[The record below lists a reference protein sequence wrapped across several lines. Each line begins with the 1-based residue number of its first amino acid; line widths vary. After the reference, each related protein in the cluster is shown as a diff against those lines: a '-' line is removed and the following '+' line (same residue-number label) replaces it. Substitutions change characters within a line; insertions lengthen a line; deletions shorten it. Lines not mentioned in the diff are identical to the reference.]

1 LGYGLRV
8 KFWKKNRVKSEP
20 LGKNYWRLWTAHAT
34 SNLGDGIASIAY
46 PWLASAVTRSPLLIA
61 LVMVASR
68 LPWLVFTLPA
78 GVITDRFDRRKIIVA
93 MDIARGF
100 LALAV
105 AISVTTQAS
114 SLPDLNEVGKVT
126 ALETNWFLYLVL
138 IITALLFGC
147 AEVLR
152 DNSAQTLL
160 PSVVEE
166 KQLESANG
174 KLWSVEFVMN
184 SFVGPPLGSFI
195 LGISIFLPFYF
206 DSTTFFVSA
215 ALIATLIPNMKPIES
230 SKKSEKMNFRAE
242 IKEGFGWLWRHELL
256 RPMAIILGALN
267 SIGALTTAVF
277 ILFAQEVLQTSVLI
291 FAILGTAGAV
301 GGTLGGILGPK
312 ISKRLGSG
320 PSLYLTLL
328 SGPLVSLIIGVSSSW
343 QLFWLLTAISTVF
356 AVLWNVITVSLRQ
369 SIIPTELLGRVN
381 SVYRFFAWGSIPI
394 GTLIGGALVD
404 LMDAVGDRE
413 LALRTPYFVSAG
425 LGLLLFLFAAPRLTT
440 EKIEKAR
447 QEGRRE
453 GPGEG

>member
-1 LGYGLRV
+1 MKLKR
-8 KFWKKNRVKSEP
+8 KKDKTHKP

-34 SNLGDGIASIAY
+34 SNLGDGISSIAY

-61 LVMVASR
+61 AVAVASR
-68 LPWLVFTLPA
+68 LPWLFFTLPA

-93 MDIARGF
+93 MDIARGV

-105 AISVTTQAS
+105 AITVTSQKDT
-114 SLPDLNEVGKVT
+114 LPSLNEVGAIT
-126 ALETNWFLYLVL
+126 DLQTNWLLYSILV
-138 IITALLFGC
+138 ITALLFGC

-166 KQLESANG
+166 DQLESANG
-174 KLWSVEFVMN
+174 KMWSVEFVMN

-195 LGISIFLPFYF
+195 LGVAIFLPFYF
-206 DSTTFFVSA
+206 DATTFFVSA
-215 ALIATLIPNMKPIES
+215 ALIATLIPSMRSVETP
-230 SKKSEKMNFRAE
+230 KKTEKLNFRAE

-256 RPMAIILGALN
+256 RPMAIILGLLN
-267 SIGALTTAVF
+267 GIGALTTAVF
-277 ILFAQEVLQTSVLI
+277 ILFAQEVLQTSVFV

-312 ISKRLGSG
+312 ISAKLGSG

-328 SGPLVSLIIGVSSSW
+328 SGPLVSLIIGLTSSW
-343 QLFWLLTAISTVF
+343 QLFWVLSAISTVF

-394 GTLIGGALVD
+394 GTLIGGSIVD
-404 LMDAVGDRE
+404 LVEITGDRE
-413 LALRTPYFVSAG
+413 FALRAPYFIAAT
-425 LGLLLFLFAAPRLTT
+425 LGFALFLFAAPRLTT

-447 QEGRRE
+447 AEGRKE
-453 GPGEG
+453 

>member
-1 LGYGLRV
+1 M
-8 KFWKKNRVKSEP
+8 KFRKKNRVKSEP

-114 SLPDLNEVGKVT
+114 SLPDLNEVGKVA

-215 ALIATLIPNMKPIES
+215 ALIATLIPNMKSIES

-267 SIGALTTAVF
+267 AIGALTTAVF

-453 GPGEG
+453 GSLEG

>member
-1 LGYGLRV
+1 M
-8 KFWKKNRVKSEP
+8 KFRKKNRVKSEP

-114 SLPDLNEVGKVT
+114 SLPNLNEVGKVA
-126 ALETNWFLYLVL
+126 ALETNWFLYFVL

-267 SIGALTTAVF
+267 AIGALTTAVF

-312 ISKRLGSG
+312 ISQRLGSG

-328 SGPLVSLIIGVSSSW
+328 SGPFVSLIIGLSSSW

-381 SVYRFFAWGSIPI
+381 SVYRFFAWGSIPL

-413 LALRTPYFVSAG
+413 LALRTPYFVSAL
-425 LGLLLFLFAAPRLTT
+425 LGLMLFFFAAPRLTT

-453 GPGEG
+453 GPREG

>member
-1 LGYGLRV
+1 
-8 KFWKKNRVKSEP
+8 
-20 LGKNYWRLWTAHAT
+20 
-34 SNLGDGIASIAY
+34 
-46 PWLASAVTRSPLLIA
+46 
-61 LVMVASR
+61 M
-68 LPWLVFTLPA
+68 
-78 GVITDRFDRRKIIVA
+78 
-93 MDIARGF
+93 
-100 LALAV
+100 AV

-114 SLPDLNEVGKVT
+114 SLPDLNEVGKVA

-215 ALIATLIPNMKPIES
+215 ALIATLIPNMKSIES

-267 SIGALTTAVF
+267 AIGALTTAVF

-453 GPGEG
+453 GS

>member
-1 LGYGLRV
+1 M
-8 KFWKKNRVKSEP
+8 KFRKKNRVKSEP

-114 SLPDLNEVGKVT
+114 SLPDLNEVGKVA

-215 ALIATLIPNMKPIES
+215 ALIATLIPNMKSIES

-267 SIGALTTAVF
+267 AIGALTTAVF

-343 QLFWLLTAISTVF
+343 QLFWLLTAISTVLEVLLPVMAMLLP
-356 AVLWNVITVSLRQ
+356 AVNVTVL
-369 SIIPTELLGRVN
+369 PTELAN
-381 SVYRFFAWGSIPI
+381 
-394 GTLIGGALVD
+394 T
-404 LMDAVGDRE
+404 AVP
-413 LALRTPYFVSAG
+413 LA
-425 LGLLLFLFAAPRLTT
+425 
-440 EKIEKAR
+440 
-447 QEGRRE
+447 
-453 GPGEG
+453 

>member
-1 LGYGLRV
+1 MVKLR
-8 KFWKKNRVKSEP
+8 RKSENKNKP

-34 SNLGDGIASIAY
+34 SNLGDGISGIAY

-61 LVMVASR
+61 AVAVASR
-68 LPWLVFTLPA
+68 LPWLFFTLPA

-105 AISVTTQAS
+105 AFTVTSQKD
-114 SLPDLNEVGKVT
+114 SLPNLDEVATVSDLQ
-126 ALETNWFLYLVL
+126 TNWLLYSVLV
-138 IITALLFGC
+138 ITALLFGC

-166 KQLESANG
+166 EQLENANG
-174 KLWSVEFVMN
+174 KMWSVEFVMN

-195 LGISIFLPFYF
+195 LGVAIFLPFYF
-206 DSTTFFVSA
+206 DATTFFVSA
-215 ALIATLIPNMKPIES
+215 ALIATLIPSMRNIES
-230 SKKSEKMNFRAE
+230 PKKTEKLNFRTE
-242 IKEGFGWLWRHELL
+242 IKEGFSWLWGHELL
-256 RPMAIILGALN
+256 RPMAIILGLLN
-267 SIGALTTAVF
+267 GIGALTAAVF

-291 FAILGTAGAV
+291 FAVLGTAGAV

-312 ISKRLGSG
+312 ISAKLGSG

-328 SGPLVSLIIGVSSSW
+328 SGPIVSLVIGISSSW
-343 QLFWLLTAISTVF
+343 QLFWLLSAILTVF

-369 SIIPTELLGRVN
+369 SIIPTDLLGRVN

-394 GTLIGGALVD
+394 GTLIGGAIVD
-404 LMDAVGDRE
+404 ISGLAGDRE
-413 LALRTPYFVSAG
+413 FALRAPYFISAILGLALF
-425 LGLLLFLFAAPRLTT
+425 FFAAPKLTT

-447 QEGRRE
+447 AEGRK
-453 GPGEG
+453 P

>member
-1 LGYGLRV
+1 V
-8 KFWKKNRVKSEP
+8 KLKRKKDKTHKP

-34 SNLGDGIASIAY
+34 SNLGDGISSIAY

-61 LVMVASR
+61 AVAVASR
-68 LPWLVFTLPA
+68 LPWLFFTLPA

-93 MDIARGF
+93 MDIARGV

-105 AISVTTQAS
+105 AITVTSQKDT
-114 SLPDLNEVGKVT
+114 LPSLNEVGAIT
-126 ALETNWFLYLVL
+126 DLQTNWLLYSILV
-138 IITALLFGC
+138 ITALLFGC

-166 KQLESANG
+166 DQLESANG
-174 KLWSVEFVMN
+174 KMWSVEFVMN

-195 LGISIFLPFYF
+195 LGVAIFLPFYF
-206 DSTTFFVSA
+206 DATTFFVSA
-215 ALIATLIPNMKPIES
+215 ALIATLIPSMRSVETP
-230 SKKSEKMNFRAE
+230 KKTEKLNFRAE

-256 RPMAIILGALN
+256 RPMAIILGLLN
-267 SIGALTTAVF
+267 GIGALTTAVF
-277 ILFAQEVLQTSVLI
+277 ILFAQEVLQTSVFV

-312 ISKRLGSG
+312 ISAKLGSG

-328 SGPLVSLIIGVSSSW
+328 SGPLVSLIIGLTSSW
-343 QLFWLLTAISTVF
+343 QLFWVLSAISTVF

-394 GTLIGGALVD
+394 GTLIGGSIVD
-404 LMDAVGDRE
+404 LVEITGDRE
-413 LALRTPYFVSAG
+413 FALRAPYFIAAILGLALF
-425 LGLLLFLFAAPRLTT
+425 FFAAPKLTT

-447 QEGRRE
+447 AEGRK
-453 GPGEG
+453 P

>member
-1 LGYGLRV
+1 MKLKR
-8 KFWKKNRVKSEP
+8 KKDKTHKP

-34 SNLGDGIASIAY
+34 SNLGDGISSIAY

-61 LVMVASR
+61 AVAVASR
-68 LPWLVFTLPA
+68 LPWLFFTLPA

-93 MDIARGF
+93 MDIARGV

-105 AISVTTQAS
+105 AITVTSQKDT
-114 SLPDLNEVGKVT
+114 LPSLNEVGAIT
-126 ALETNWFLYLVL
+126 DLQTNWLLYSILV
-138 IITALLFGC
+138 ITALLFGC

-166 KQLESANG
+166 DQLESANG
-174 KLWSVEFVMN
+174 KMWSVEFVMN

-195 LGISIFLPFYF
+195 LGVAIFLPFYF
-206 DSTTFFVSA
+206 DATTFFVSA
-215 ALIATLIPNMKPIES
+215 ALIATLIPSMRSVETP
-230 SKKSEKMNFRAE
+230 KKTEKLNFRAE

-256 RPMAIILGALN
+256 RPMAIILGLLN
-267 SIGALTTAVF
+267 GIGALTTAVF
-277 ILFAQEVLQTSVLI
+277 ILFAQEVLQTSVFV

-312 ISKRLGSG
+312 ISAKLGSG

-328 SGPLVSLIIGVSSSW
+328 SGPLVSLIIGLTSSW
-343 QLFWLLTAISTVF
+343 QLFWILSAIATVF

-394 GTLIGGALVD
+394 GTLIGGSIVD
-404 LMDAVGDRE
+404 LVEMTGDRE
-413 LALRTPYFVSAG
+413 FALRAPYFIAAT
-425 LGLLLFLFAAPRLTT
+425 LGFALFLFAAPRLTT

-447 QEGRRE
+447 AEGRK
-453 GPGEG
+453 P

>member
-1 LGYGLRV
+1 M
-8 KFWKKNRVKSEP
+8 KFRKKNRVKSEP

-114 SLPDLNEVGKVT
+114 SLPNLNEVGKVA
-126 ALETNWFLYLVL
+126 ALETNWFLYFVL

-267 SIGALTTAVF
+267 AIGALTTAVF

-328 SGPLVSLIIGVSSSW
+328 SGPFVSLIIGLSSSW

-381 SVYRFFAWGSIPI
+381 SVYRFFAWGSIPL

-413 LALRTPYFVSAG
+413 LALRTPYFVSAL
-425 LGLLLFLFAAPRLTT
+425 LGLMLFFFAAPRLTT

-453 GPGEG
+453 GPREG